1 MSWKGRWD
9 MVPGG
14 YSAGMV
20 EDRIWEVRGLM
31 LMHSLVE
38 AEAEVERGVVGGV
51 GGVVM
56 FEVTSDFDWDSQ
68 KFDVCLLYLSFQ
80 TQGVPCCVRKGR
92 IQDHSRFMDSEIKDN
107 IDISDLQMGVLEDR
121 IIFIYELGRNGRGG

>member
-1 MSWKGRWD
+1 

-51 GGVVM
+51 GGVGGVVM
-56 FEVTSDFDWDSQ
+56 FEVTSDFDWDS
-68 KFDVCLLYLSFQ
+68 
-80 TQGVPCCVRKGR
+80 
-92 IQDHSRFMDSEIKDN
+92 
-107 IDISDLQMGVLEDR
+107 
-121 IIFIYELGRNGRGG
+121 